1 MFNKFF
7 VRPWCGARI
16 CPTVNDPRRPTTATL
31 LPFFSRFR
39 PSILE
44 TRRRRRWNAR
54 GISPLLISPTKQ
66 HRGGVHRVLSFSCVI
81 TRVDRMPRPPSFPKP
96 PHGIQRSF
104 FLVPIKSLHREA
116 AKIRENTG
124 SRIVLDAI
132 FIATRKF

>member
-1 MFNKFF
+1 MWCTHLSDCQ
-7 VRPWCGARI
+7 RPQKTDNGDFAAI
-16 CPTVNDPRRPTTATL
+16 L
-31 LPFFSRFR
+31 LAF
-39 PSILE
+39 PSINPRNSAS
-44 TRRRRRWNAR
+44 TSRWNAR

-96 PHGIQRSF
+96 SPHGIQRSF

-124 SRIVLDAI
+124 SRIVLDVI